1 MTYNIATLFYCTQPM
16 AVNTMTSPGTSQTV
30 TLKLFIVEDYH
41 LTRMGLMAVLS
52 EFPQLEFIG
61 EAESAE
67 EALTKLDSVTPDVLL
82 LDLGLP
88 GMNGIDM
95 AQEVRRR
102 WPDIKIIILTSHN
115 EEQEVI
121 AALGA
126 GAQAYVLKDVKPDRL
141 VHIIEAVAEGA
152 VWLDPAI
159 AAMVLTLVN
168 DPAALGF
175 QKKQAS
181 SQAQLETELTERE
194 LEVLK
199 LIVDGKSNPDIA
211 EMLCISIH
219 TAKAHVGSILNK
231 LCVNDRVQA
240 AIKALKENIV

>member
-1 MTYNIATLFYCTQPM
+1 MET
-16 AVNTMTSPGTSQTV
+16 TSSTETSV
-30 TLKLFIVEDYH
+30 INLFIVEDYH

-52 EFPQLEFIG
+52 EFPQVKFIG

-67 EALTKLDSVTPDVLL
+67 EALNKLATVSPDILL

-88 GMNGIDM
+88 GMNGIEM
-95 AQEVRRR
+95 AQEVRQR
-102 WPDIKIIILTSHN
+102 WPEIKIIILTSHN

-126 GAQAYVLKDVKPDRL
+126 GAQAYVLKDVKPERL
-141 VHIIEAVAEGA
+141 VHVIETVQDGA

-159 AAMVLTLVN
+159 ASMVLTLVN
-168 DPAALGF
+168 DPGSIAL
-175 QKKQAS
+175 QKRQANAEANPES
-181 SQAQLETELTERE
+181 ELTDRE
-194 LEVLK
+194 LEVLQ
-199 LIVDGKSNPDIA
+199 LIVAGRSNPEIA
-211 EMLCISIH
+211 EQLCISIH

>member
-1 MTYNIATLFYCTQPM
+1 MET
-16 AVNTMTSPGTSQTV
+16 TSSTETSV
-30 TLKLFIVEDYH
+30 INLFIVEDYH

-52 EFPQLEFIG
+52 EFPQVKFIG

-67 EALTKLDSVTPDVLL
+67 EALTKMGSATPDILL

-88 GMNGIDM
+88 GMNGIEM
-95 AQEVRRR
+95 AQEVRQR
-102 WPDIKIIILTSHN
+102 WPEVKIIILTSHN

-126 GAQAYVLKDVKPDRL
+126 GAQAYVLKDVKPERL
-141 VHIIEAVAEGA
+141 VHVIETVQDGA

-159 AAMVLTLVN
+159 ASMVLTLVN
-168 DPAALGF
+168 DPGSLAL
-175 QKKQAS
+175 QKRQANAGNNPES
-181 SQAQLETELTERE
+181 ELTDRE
-194 LEVLK
+194 LEVLQ
-199 LIVDGKSNPDIA
+199 LIVAGRSNPEIA
-211 EMLCISIH
+211 EQLCISIH

>member
-1 MTYNIATLFYCTQPM
+1 MS
-16 AVNTMTSPGTSQTV
+16 NTITPETETIQ
-30 TLKLFIVEDYH
+30 LFIVEDYH

-52 EFPQLEFIG
+52 EFPQLKFIG

-67 EALTKLDSVTPDVLL
+67 EALAKMTTSVPDILL

-88 GMNGIDM
+88 GMNGIEM
-95 AQEVRRR
+95 SQIVRER
-102 WPDIKIIILTSHN
+102 WPDVKIIILTSHN

-126 GAQAYVLKDVKPDRL
+126 GAQAYVLKDVKPERL
-141 VHIIEAVAEGA
+141 VYVIETVADGA

-159 AAMVLTLVN
+159 AGMVLSLVN
-168 DPAALGF
+168 NPSSLQTVRKSSEAGEGAAE
-175 QKKQAS
+175 S
-181 SQAQLETELTERE
+181 DLTSRE
-194 LEVLK
+194 LEVLQ
-199 LIVDGKSNPDIA
+199 LIVEGKSNPEIA
-211 EMLCISIH
+211 DQLCISIH

>member
-1 MTYNIATLFYCTQPM
+1 MES
-16 AVNTMTSPGTSQTV
+16 VTSTKAGV
-30 TLKLFIVEDYH
+30 IRLFIVEDYH
-41 LTRMGLMAVLS
+41 LTRMGLMAVLG
-52 EFPQLEFIG
+52 EFPQLQFIG

-67 EALTKLDSVTPDVLL
+67 EALSKLEQNCPDILL

-95 AQEVRRR
+95 AQEVRKRY
-102 WPDIKIIILTSHN
+102 PDVKIIILTSHS

-126 GAQAYVLKDVKPDRL
+126 GANAYVLKDVKPERL
-141 VHIIEAVAEGA
+141 VHIIETVQDGA

-159 AAMVLTLVN
+159 ASLVLTLVN
-168 DPAALGF
+168 DPAALAQ
-175 QKKQAS
+175 QKRQI
-181 SQAQLETELTERE
+181 SQADHPTVESELTDRE
-194 LEVLK
+194 LEVLQ
-199 LIVDGKSNPDIA
+199 LIVEGKSNPEIA
-211 EMLCISIH
+211 DQLCISIH

>member
-1 MTYNIATLFYCTQPM
+1 MEN
-16 AVNTMTSPGTSQTV
+16 VTSTKSQV
-30 TLKLFIVEDYH
+30 IRLFIVEDYH
-41 LTRMGLMAVLS
+41 LTRMGLMAVLG
-52 EFPQLEFIG
+52 EFPQIQFIG

-67 EALTKLDSVTPDVLL
+67 EALSKLEQNCPDILL

-95 AQEVRRR
+95 AQEVRKRY
-102 WPDIKIIILTSHN
+102 PEVKIVILTSHS

-126 GAQAYVLKDVKPDRL
+126 GANAYVLKDVKPERL
-141 VHIIEAVAEGA
+141 VHIIETVQDGA

-159 AAMVLTLVN
+159 ASLVLTLVN
-168 DPAALGF
+168 DPAALAQ
-175 QKKQAS
+175 QKRQI
-181 SQAQLETELTERE
+181 SQADAPTTESDLTERE
-194 LEVLK
+194 LEVLQ
-199 LIVDGKSNPDIA
+199 LIVEGKSNPEIA
-211 EMLCISIH
+211 ERLCISIH

>member
-1 MTYNIATLFYCTQPM
+1 M
-16 AVNTMTSPGTSQTV
+16 AVNAMSNTISSEPKVIQ
-30 TLKLFIVEDYH
+30 LFIVEDYH
-41 LTRMGLMAVLS
+41 LTRMGLMAVLN
-52 EFPQLEFIG
+52 EFPQLKFVG

-67 EALTKLDSVTPDVLL
+67 EALSKLEKAAPDILL

-88 GMNGIDM
+88 GMNGIEM

-102 WPDIKIIILTSHN
+102 WPDLKTIILTSHN

-126 GAQAYVLKDVKPDRL
+126 GAQAYVLKDIKPERL
-141 VHIIEAVAEGA
+141 VYVIETVADGA

-159 AAMVLTLVN
+159 AGAVLSLVN
-168 DPAALGF
+168 NPNGF
-175 QKKQAS
+175 QAKKTADNGNTLDS
-181 SQAQLETELTERE
+181 ELTTRE
-194 LEVLK
+194 LEVLN
-199 LIVDGKSNPDIA
+199 LIVEGKSNPEIS
-211 EMLCISIH
+211 ELLCISIH

>member
-1 MTYNIATLFYCTQPM
+1 MQNLTSTSENTSTLPK
-16 AVNTMTSPGTSQTV
+16 VI
-30 TLKLFIVEDYH
+30 KLFIVEDYH

-52 EFPQLEFIG
+52 EFPQIKFIG

-67 EALTKLDSVTPDVLL
+67 EALSKMEASGPPEILL

-95 AQEVRRR
+95 AQEVRKR
-102 WPDIKIIILTSHN
+102 WPEVKIIILTSHS

-141 VHIIEAVAEGA
+141 VHVIETVQDGA

-159 AAMVLTLVN
+159 ASMVLTLVN
-168 DPAALGF
+168 DPSSLSL
-175 QKKQAS
+175 QKRQNFAENNPES
-181 SQAQLETELTERE
+181 ELTERE
-194 LEVLK
+194 LEVLQ
-199 LIVDGKSNPDIA
+199 LIVAGKSNPEIA
-211 EMLCISIH
+211 EQLCISIH

>member
-1 MTYNIATLFYCTQPM
+1 MEN
-16 AVNTMTSPGTSQTV
+16 VTSTKSQV
-30 TLKLFIVEDYH
+30 IRLFIVEDYH
-41 LTRMGLMAVLS
+41 LTRMGLMAVLG
-52 EFPQLEFIG
+52 EFPQIQFIG

-67 EALTKLDSVTPDVLL
+67 EGLSKLEQNCPDILL

-95 AQEVRRR
+95 AQEVRKRY
-102 WPDIKIIILTSHN
+102 PDVKIVILTSHS

-126 GAQAYVLKDVKPDRL
+126 GANAYVLKDVKPERL
-141 VHIIEAVAEGA
+141 VHIIETVQDGA

-159 AAMVLTLVN
+159 ASLVLTLVN
-168 DPAALGF
+168 DPAALAQ
-175 QKKQAS
+175 QKRQIHQAENPS
-181 SQAQLETELTERE
+181 MESDLTERE
-194 LEVLK
+194 LEVLQ
-199 LIVDGKSNPDIA
+199 LIVEGKSNPEIA
-211 EMLCISIH
+211 EQLCISIH

>member
-1 MTYNIATLFYCTQPM
+1 MSNTTFSETDTIQLF
-16 AVNTMTSPGTSQTV
+16 
-30 TLKLFIVEDYH
+30 LVEDYH

-52 EFPQLEFIG
+52 EFPKLKFVG

-67 EALTKLDSVTPDVLL
+67 EALTKLETTTPDILL

-88 GMNGIDM
+88 GMSGITM
-95 AQEVRRR
+95 AQEVRQR
-102 WPDIKIIILTSHN
+102 WPELKIIILTSHS

-126 GAQAYVLKDVKPDRL
+126 GAQAYVLKDVKPERL
-141 VHIIEAVAEGA
+141 LYVIETVMDGA

-159 AAMVLTLVN
+159 AGLVLSLVN
-168 DPAALGF
+168 NPNSLF
-175 QKKQAS
+175 TPKKVESGEGAIDS
-181 SQAQLETELTERE
+181 ELTSRE
-194 LEVLK
+194 LEVLQ
-199 LIVDGKSNPDIA
+199 LIVEGKSNPEIA
-211 EMLCISIH
+211 NQLCISIH

>member
-1 MTYNIATLFYCTQPM
+1 M
-16 AVNTMTSPGTSQTV
+16 AVNLMENTTPTESKV
-30 TLKLFIVEDYH
+30 VRLFIVEDYH

-52 EFPQLEFIG
+52 EFPQIKFIG

-67 EALTKLDSVTPDVLL
+67 EALSKMEGSTPDILL

-88 GMNGIDM
+88 GMNGIEM
-95 AQEVRRR
+95 AQEVRKRY
-102 WPDIKIIILTSHN
+102 PDVKIIILTSHN

-126 GAQAYVLKDVKPDRL
+126 GAQAYVLKDVKPERL
-141 VHIIEAVAEGA
+141 VHIIETVQDGA

-159 AAMVLTLVN
+159 ASMVLTLVN
-168 DPAALGF
+168 EPGSLAM
-175 QKKQAS
+175 QKR
-181 SQAQLETELTERE
+181 QLSAEGGAESDLTDRE
-194 LEVLK
+194 LEVLQ
-199 LIVDGKSNPDIA
+199 LIVEGKSNPEIA
-211 EMLCISIH
+211 DQLCISIH

>member
-1 MTYNIATLFYCTQPM
+1 MEN
-16 AVNTMTSPGTSQTV
+16 VTSTKSQV
-30 TLKLFIVEDYH
+30 IRLFIVEDYH
-41 LTRMGLMAVLS
+41 LTRMGLMAVLG
-52 EFPQLEFIG
+52 EFPQIQFIG

-67 EALTKLDSVTPDVLL
+67 EALSKLDHNCPDILL

-95 AQEVRRR
+95 AQEVRKRY
-102 WPDIKIIILTSHN
+102 PDVKIVILTSHS

-126 GAQAYVLKDVKPDRL
+126 GANAYVLKDVKPERL
-141 VHIIEAVAEGA
+141 VHIIETVQDGA

-159 AAMVLTLVN
+159 ASLVLTLVN
-168 DPAALGF
+168 DPAALAQ
-175 QKKQAS
+175 QKRQINQADNPT
-181 SQAQLETELTERE
+181 TESDLTDRE
-194 LEVLK
+194 LEVLQ
-199 LIVDGKSNPDIA
+199 LIVEGKSNPEIA
-211 EMLCISIH
+211 EQLCISIH

>member
-1 MTYNIATLFYCTQPM
+1 M
-16 AVNTMTSPGTSQTV
+16 AVSFMENLMAIEAKV
-30 TLKLFIVEDYH
+30 IRLFIVEDYH

-52 EFPQLEFIG
+52 EFPQLKFIG

-67 EALTKLDSVTPDVLL
+67 EALTKMESATPDILL

-88 GMNGIDM
+88 GMNGIEM
-95 AQEVRRR
+95 AQEVRKRY
-102 WPDIKIIILTSHN
+102 PEVKILILTSHS

-126 GAQAYVLKDVKPDRL
+126 GANAYVLKDVKPDRL
-141 VHIIEAVAEGA
+141 VHIIETVLDGA

-159 AAMVLTLVN
+159 ASMVLTLVN
-168 DPAALGF
+168 DPGSLAL
-175 QKKQAS
+175 QRRQAGAES
-181 SQAQLETELTERE
+181 SGESDLTDRE
-194 LEVLK
+194 MEVLQ
-199 LIVDGKSNPDIA
+199 LIVEGKSNPDIA
-211 EMLCISIH
+211 EQLCISIH

>member
-1 MTYNIATLFYCTQPM
+1 M
-16 AVNTMTSPGTSQTV
+16 AVNFMENTTSTESKV
-30 TLKLFIVEDYH
+30 IRLFIVEDYH
-41 LTRMGLMAVLS
+41 LTRMGLMAVLN
-52 EFPQLEFIG
+52 EFPQVKFIG

-67 EALTKLDSVTPDVLL
+67 EALSKMDASVPDVLL

-88 GMNGIDM
+88 GMNGIEM
-95 AQEVRRR
+95 AQEVRTRY
-102 WPDIKIIILTSHN
+102 PEVKIIILTSHN

-126 GAQAYVLKDVKPDRL
+126 GAQAYVLKDVKPERL
-141 VHIIEAVAEGA
+141 VHIIETVQDGA

-159 AAMVLTLVN
+159 ASMVLTLVN
-168 DPAALGF
+168 EPGVLAL
-175 QKKQAS
+175 QKRQAS
-181 SQAQLETELTERE
+181 AEGGVESDLTDRE
-194 LEVLK
+194 LEVLQ
-199 LIVDGKSNPDIA
+199 LIVEGKSNPEIA
-211 EMLCISIH
+211 DQLCISIH

>member
-1 MTYNIATLFYCTQPM
+1 MSNTATPEMTTI
-16 AVNTMTSPGTSQTV
+16 
-30 TLKLFIVEDYH
+30 KLFIVEDYH
-41 LTRMGLMAVLS
+41 LTRMGLMAILS
-52 EFPQLEFIG
+52 EFPKLKFVG

-67 EALTKLDSVTPDVLL
+67 EALTKLDAAAPNVLL

-88 GMNGIDM
+88 GMNGIEM

-102 WPDIKIIILTSHN
+102 WPELKIVILTSHN

-126 GAQAYVLKDVKPDRL
+126 GAQAYVLKDVKPERL
-141 VHIIEAVAEGA
+141 LYIIETVMDGA

-159 AAMVLTLVN
+159 AGMVLSLVN
-168 DPAALGF
+168 NPSTMSLVKKAEPGEGAAE
-175 QKKQAS
+175 S
-181 SQAQLETELTERE
+181 DLTGRE
-194 LEVLK
+194 LEVLQ
-199 LIVDGKSNPDIA
+199 LIVEGKSNPEIA
-211 EMLCISIH
+211 DQLCISIH

>member
-1 MTYNIATLFYCTQPM
+1 M
-16 AVNTMTSPGTSQTV
+16 AVNAMENTTATQT
-30 TLKLFIVEDYH
+30 TPIRLFIVEDYH

-52 EFPQLEFIG
+52 EFPELKFVG

-67 EALTKLDSVTPDVLL
+67 EALTKLEKTPADVLL

-88 GMNGIDM
+88 GMNGIEM
-95 AQEVRRR
+95 AQEVGKR
-102 WPDIKIIILTSHN
+102 WPDVKIVILTSHN

-126 GAQAYVLKDVKPDRL
+126 GAQAYVLKDVKPERL
-141 VHIIEAVAEGA
+141 VHVIETVFDGA

-159 AAMVLTLVN
+159 ASMVLTLVN

-175 QKKQAS
+175 QKRQAS
-181 SQAQLETELTERE
+181 SGEPSMDTELTGRE
-194 LEVLK
+194 LEVLQ
-199 LIVDGKSNPDIA
+199 LIVAGKSNPEIA
-211 EMLCISIH
+211 DELCISIH

>member
-1 MTYNIATLFYCTQPM
+1 MDNVTTPS
-16 AVNTMTSPGTSQTV
+16 TSSAPSSPETRV
-30 TLKLFIVEDYH
+30 IKLFIVEDYH

-52 EFPQLEFIG
+52 DFPQLKFIG

-67 EALTKLDSVTPDVLL
+67 EALQQMANVVPDILL

-88 GMNGIDM
+88 GMNGIEM
-95 AQEVRRR
+95 AQEVRKR
-102 WPDIKIIILTSHN
+102 WPDVKIVILTSHN

-126 GAQAYVLKDVKPDRL
+126 GAQAYVLKDVKSERL
-141 VHIIEAVAEGA
+141 VHVLETVQDGA

-159 AAMVLTLVN
+159 ASMVLTLVN
-168 DPAALGF
+168 DPSALSA
-175 QKKQAS
+175 QKKAVSTDGGSAS
-181 SQAQLETELTERE
+181 PESELTDRE
-194 LEVLK
+194 LEVLQ
-199 LIVDGKSNPDIA
+199 LIVAGKSNPEIA
-211 EMLCISIH
+211 DNLCISIH

>member
-1 MTYNIATLFYCTQPM
+1 MQNLTSTNPETGTQ
-16 AVNTMTSPGTSQTV
+16 VI
-30 TLKLFIVEDYH
+30 KLFIVEDYH
-41 LTRMGLMAVLS
+41 LTRMGLMAVLN
-52 EFPQLEFIG
+52 EFPQITFIG

-67 EALTKLDSVTPDVLL
+67 EALSKLEAAGENGPEILL

-95 AQEVRRR
+95 AQEVRKR
-102 WPDIKIIILTSHN
+102 WPDLKIIILTSHS

-141 VHIIEAVAEGA
+141 VHVIETVQDGA

-159 AAMVLTLVN
+159 ASMVLTLVN
-168 DPAALGF
+168 DPSSLSL
-175 QKKQAS
+175 QKRQTFAENNPES
-181 SQAQLETELTERE
+181 ELTERE
-194 LEVLK
+194 LEVLQ
-199 LIVDGKSNPDIA
+199 LIVAGRSNPEIA
-211 EMLCISIH
+211 EQLCISIH

>member
-1 MTYNIATLFYCTQPM
+1 ME
-16 AVNTMTSPGTSQTV
+16 TV
-30 TLKLFIVEDYH
+30 TENPSEKRIIQIFIVEDYH
-41 LTRMGLMAVLS
+41 LTRMGLMAVLNDFS
-52 EFPQLEFIG
+52 QINFIG

-67 EALTKLDSVTPDVLL
+67 EALSKMESVTPDILL

-88 GMNGIDM
+88 GMNGIEM
-95 AQEVRRR
+95 AEEVRRR
-102 WPDIKIIILTSHN
+102 WPNVKIIILTSHN

-141 VHIIEAVAEGA
+141 VHIIETVQDGA

-159 AAMVLTLVN
+159 ASMVLNMVN
-168 DPAALGF
+168 DPTALNF
-175 QKKQAS
+175 QRKQS
-181 SQAQLETELTERE
+181 NSGTTVESDLTERE
-194 LEVLK
+194 MEVLQ
-199 LIVDGKSNPDIA
+199 LIVAGRSNPEIA
-211 EMLCISIH
+211 EQLCISIH

>member
-1 MTYNIATLFYCTQPM
+1 MSHASETKTIQLF
-16 AVNTMTSPGTSQTV
+16 
-30 TLKLFIVEDYH
+30 LVEDYH

-52 EFPQLEFIG
+52 EFPQLNFIG

-67 EALTKLDSVTPDVLL
+67 EGLSKLEILRPDILL

-88 GMNGIDM
+88 GMSGITM

-102 WPDIKIIILTSHN
+102 WPDLKIIILTSHS
-115 EEQEVI
+115 EEEEVI

-126 GAQAYVLKDVKPDRL
+126 GAQAYVLKDVKPERL
-141 VHIIEAVAEGA
+141 LYVIQTVMDGA

-159 AAMVLTLVN
+159 AGLVLSLVN
-168 DPAALGF
+168 NSGALTMAKKPEVGEAAMD
-175 QKKQAS
+175 S
-181 SQAQLETELTERE
+181 ELTSRE
-194 LEVLK
+194 LEVLQ
-199 LIVDGKSNPDIA
+199 LIVEGKSNPEIA
-211 EMLCISIH
+211 DLLCISIH

-240 AIKALKENIV
+240 AIKALKEKIV

>member
-1 MTYNIATLFYCTQPM
+1 MEAI
-16 AVNTMTSPGTSQTV
+16 TSTETSV
-30 TLKLFIVEDYH
+30 IRLFIVEDYH

-52 EFPQLEFIG
+52 EFPQVKFIG

-67 EALTKLDSVTPDVLL
+67 EALTKLTNVTPDVLL

-88 GMNGIDM
+88 GMNGIEM
-95 AQEVRRR
+95 AQEVRKR
-102 WPDIKIIILTSHN
+102 WPEMKIIILTSHN

-126 GAQAYVLKDVKPDRL
+126 GAQAYVLKDVKPERL
-141 VHIIEAVAEGA
+141 VHVIETVQDGA

-159 AAMVLTLVN
+159 ATMVLTLVN
-168 DPAALGF
+168 DPGSLTL
-175 QKKQAS
+175 QRRQAS
-181 SQAQLETELTERE
+181 AEANPDSELTERE
-194 LEVLK
+194 LEVLQ
-199 LIVDGKSNPDIA
+199 LIVAGKSNPEIA
-211 EMLCISIH
+211 DQLCISIH

>member
-1 MTYNIATLFYCTQPM
+1 MQNP
-16 AVNTMTSPGTSQTV
+16 TSTPTRV
-30 TLKLFIVEDYH
+30 IKLFIVEDYH

-52 EFPQLEFIG
+52 EFPQIQFIG

-67 EALTKLDSVTPDVLL
+67 EALSKLEAAKTEGPEILL

-88 GMNGIDM
+88 GMNGIEM
-95 AQEVRRR
+95 AQEVRKR
-102 WPDIKIIILTSHN
+102 WPDLKIIILTSHN

-126 GAQAYVLKDVKPDRL
+126 GAQAYVLKDVKPERL
-141 VHIIEAVAEGA
+141 VHVIETVQDGA

-159 AAMVLTLVN
+159 ASMVLTLVN
-168 DPAALGF
+168 DPTSLNL
-175 QKKQAS
+175 QKRQAYVDNNPES
-181 SQAQLETELTERE
+181 ELTERE
-194 LEVLK
+194 LEVLQ
-199 LIVDGKSNPDIA
+199 LIVAGKSNPEIA
-211 EMLCISIH
+211 EQLCISIH

>member
-1 MTYNIATLFYCTQPM
+1 MV
-16 AVNTMTSPGTSQTV
+16 VNLMENVTSTES
-30 TLKLFIVEDYH
+30 KIIRLFIVEDYH

-52 EFPQLEFIG
+52 EFPQLKFIG

-67 EALTKLDSVTPDVLL
+67 EALSKMDIVTPDILL

-95 AQEVRRR
+95 AQEVRKRY
-102 WPDIKIIILTSHN
+102 PDVKIVILTSHS

-126 GAQAYVLKDVKPDRL
+126 GANAYVLKDVKPDRL
-141 VHIIEAVAEGA
+141 VHIIETVLDGA

-159 AAMVLTLVN
+159 ASMVLTLVN
-168 DPAALGF
+168 DPGSLAF
-175 QKKQAS
+175 QKRQVHAES
-181 SQAQLETELTERE
+181 SGESDLTDRE
-194 LEVLK
+194 MEVLQ
-199 LIVDGKSNPDIA
+199 LIVEGKSNPDIA
-211 EMLCISIH
+211 EQLCISIH

>member
-1 MTYNIATLFYCTQPM
+1 MQTSTDAIA
-16 AVNTMTSPGTSQTV
+16 NTESKKV
-30 TLKLFIVEDYH
+30 INLFIVEDYH

-52 EFPQLEFIG
+52 EFPQIHFIG

-67 EALTKLDSVTPDVLL
+67 EALSKLEAGKEIPEVLL

-88 GMNGIDM
+88 GMNGIEM
-95 AQEVRRR
+95 AQEVRKR
-102 WPDIKIIILTSHN
+102 WPDIKIIILTSHS

-141 VHIIEAVAEGA
+141 VHVIETVQDGA

-159 AAMVLTLVN
+159 ASMVLTLVN
-168 DPAALGF
+168 DPSSITLQKRQALVE
-175 QKKQAS
+175 QNPES
-181 SQAQLETELTERE
+181 ELTERE
-194 LEVLK
+194 LEVLQ
-199 LIVDGKSNPDIA
+199 LIVAGKSNPEIA
-211 EMLCISIH
+211 EQLCISIH

>member
-1 MTYNIATLFYCTQPM
+1 MLSTKNGDPIMQ
-16 AVNTMTSPGTSQTV
+16 NTASTDIKV
-30 TLKLFIVEDYH
+30 IKLFIIEDYH

-52 EFPQLEFIG
+52 EFPQIKFIG

-67 EALTKLDSVTPDVLL
+67 EAISKLEASKDAPEVLL

-88 GMNGIDM
+88 GMNGIEM
-95 AQEVRRR
+95 AQEVRKR
-102 WPDIKIIILTSHN
+102 WPEIKIIILTSHN

-141 VHIIEAVAEGA
+141 VHVIETVQDGA

-159 AAMVLTLVN
+159 ASMVLTLVN
-168 DPAALGF
+168 DPTSLNL
-175 QKKQAS
+175 QKRQAFVEANPES
-181 SQAQLETELTERE
+181 ELTERE
-194 LEVLK
+194 LEVLQ
-199 LIVDGKSNPDIA
+199 LIVAGKSNPEIA
-211 EMLCISIH
+211 EELCISIH

>member
-1 MTYNIATLFYCTQPM
+1 MNNATLSGPKQI
-16 AVNTMTSPGTSQTV
+16 
-30 TLKLFIVEDYH
+30 KLFLVEDYH
-41 LTRMGLMAVLS
+41 LTRMGLMAILS
-52 EFPQLEFIG
+52 EFPTLKFVG

-67 EALTKLDSVTPDVLL
+67 EALTKLEHATPDVLL

-95 AQEVRRR
+95 AQMVRKR
-102 WPDIKIIILTSHN
+102 WPALKVVILTSHN

-126 GAQAYVLKDVKPDRL
+126 GAQAYVLKDVKPERL
-141 VHIIEAVAEGA
+141 LHIIETVMDGA

-159 AAMVLTLVN
+159 AGMVLSLVN
-168 DPAALGF
+168 SSGGG
-175 QKKQAS
+175 QVTVKKAEPGEHTADS
-181 SQAQLETELTERE
+181 ELTSRE
-194 LEVLK
+194 LKVLQ
-199 LIVDGKSNPDIA
+199 LIVEGKSNPEIA
-211 EMLCISIH
+211 DQLCISIH
-219 TAKAHVGSILNK
+219 TVKAHVGSILNK

>member
-1 MTYNIATLFYCTQPM
+1 M
-16 AVNTMTSPGTSQTV
+16 AVNDMSNMTSAE
-30 TLKLFIVEDYH
+30 LKPIELFIVEDYH
-41 LTRMGLMAVLS
+41 LTRMGLMAVLG
-52 EFPQLEFIG
+52 EYAQLKFIG

-67 EALTKLDSVTPDVLL
+67 EALSKLEKATPDILL

-88 GMNGIDM
+88 GMNGIEM

-102 WPDIKIIILTSHN
+102 WPELKIIILTSHN

-121 AALGA
+121 ASLGA
-126 GAQAYVLKDVKPDRL
+126 GAQAYVLKDVKPERL
-141 VHIIEAVAEGA
+141 VYIIETIADGA

-159 AAMVLTLVN
+159 ASTVLSLVN
-168 DPAALGF
+168 NPVSL
-175 QKKQAS
+175 QATLKTAEPGENAVDS
-181 SQAQLETELTERE
+181 ELTSRE
-194 LEVLK
+194 LEVLQ
-199 LIVDGKSNPDIA
+199 LIVEGKSNPEIA
-211 EMLCISIH
+211 DQLCISIH

>member
-1 MTYNIATLFYCTQPM
+1 MSVNSMSNAEESTPSSATS
-16 AVNTMTSPGTSQTV
+16 VIR
-30 TLKLFIVEDYH
+30 LFIVEDYH

-52 EFPQLEFIG
+52 EFPQLTFIG

-67 EALTKLDSVTPDVLL
+67 EAVSKLEVEVPDVLL

-88 GMNGIDM
+88 GMNGIEM
-95 AQEVRRR
+95 AQLVRQR
-102 WPDIKIIILTSHN
+102 WPEVKVVILTSHN
-115 EEQEVI
+115 EEAEVI

-126 GAQAYVLKDVKPDRL
+126 GAQAYVLKDVKPQRL
-141 VHIIEAVAEGA
+141 VHVIETVQDGA

-159 AAMVLTLVN
+159 AALVLHMVSN
-168 DPAALGF
+168 PDAIALGA
-175 QKKQAS
+175 KKPAGS
-181 SQAQLETELTERE
+181 GAADSDLTDRE
-194 LEVLK
+194 LEVLQ
-199 LIVDGKSNPDIA
+199 LVVEGKSNPEIA
-211 EMLCISIH
+211 DQLCISIH

>member
-1 MTYNIATLFYCTQPM
+1 MEN
-16 AVNTMTSPGTSQTV
+16 VTSTKSQV
-30 TLKLFIVEDYH
+30 IRLFIVEDYH
-41 LTRMGLMAVLS
+41 LTRMGLMAVLG
-52 EFPQLEFIG
+52 EFPQLQFIG

-67 EALTKLDSVTPDVLL
+67 EALNKLEQNCPDVLL

-95 AQEVRRR
+95 AQEVRKRY
-102 WPDIKIIILTSHN
+102 PDVKIVILTSHS

-126 GAQAYVLKDVKPDRL
+126 GANAYVLKDVKPERL
-141 VHIIEAVAEGA
+141 VHIIETVQDGA

-159 AAMVLTLVN
+159 ASLVLTLVN
-168 DPAALGF
+168 DPAALAQ
-175 QKKQAS
+175 QKRQS
-181 SQAQLETELTERE
+181 SGTEAATESDLTERE
-194 LEVLK
+194 LEVLQ
-199 LIVDGKSNPDIA
+199 LIVEGKSNPEIA
-211 EMLCISIH
+211 DQLCISIH